1 MPVVAFHSY
10 FACCCNTLSG
20 MLIIIGATG
29 AGNEEDHRLRRRR
42 LRLEHVCVVCRPVLH
57 RAVAVALLGVSG
69 AVPMARWQPFRPY
82 ILVVAGAMLAWAFW
96 RTYRL
101 RRVCLGEGVRGQT
114 SRDNDVHFT
123 LAFASA
129 LGSGD
134 VRGAIAAWAEGAAES
149 DIIAV
154 REAMTCTTRPMPDP
168 PLGQVTSDQRSL
180 SLEVGSAAE
189 VSEAVSQPAGSAPE
203 TAGTRAEITPSDAEQ
218 SFGSEF
224 GQ

>member
-1 MPVVAFHSY
+1 MAALPSVHIGGGRSHARLGVLAH
-10 FACCCNTLSG
+10 LSVE
-20 MLIIIGATG
+20 
-29 AGNEEDHRLRRRR
+29 AGLPRRR
-42 LRLEHVCVVCRPVLH
+42 
-57 RAVAVALLGVSG
+57 
-69 AVPMARWQPFRPY
+69 
-82 ILVVAGAMLAWAFW
+82 
-96 RTYRL
+96 
-101 RRVCLGEGVRGQT
+101 VRGQT
-114 SRDNDVHFT
+114 SRDNDVRFT

-134 VRGAIAAWAEGAAES
+134 VGGAIAAWAEGAAES

-168 PLGQVTSDQRSL
+168 PLGQVTSDQRSP